1 MNDDDGEGVAI
12 ANLIGAD
19 GFTIVG
25 WVYRWST
32 GALAVMWDVPGPQP
46 VSESR
51 PVLTAEQKQEID
63 FDALTRIE
71 RGDSS

>member
-12 ANLIGAD
+12 ASLIGAD

-32 GALAVMWDVPGPQP
+32 GALALMWGIEGPQQ
-46 VSESR
+46 VLETK
-51 PVLTAEQKQEID
+51 PVLSVNQELEID
-63 FDALTRIE
+63 FDALTRIRRDE
-71 RGDSS
+71 SG